1 MTYCFIKIEPL
12 EPGDMMIST
21 DSKHFA
27 DICSKISL
35 NIPSTS
41 QWSWDNRL
49 KTAMVVFD
57 KGDMDVVYI
66 PIAVEFDTQWDFKT
80 IENSPPHFC
89 EFFKRVFGI
98 IPGQKI
104 FASSDGSGTILFAV
118 WWPWGDGNKISLRV
132 GIYNVDDATD
142 PNLFKKSLSKWLQIK
157 DQNLT
162 PNNP

>member
-1 MTYCFIKIEPL
+1 MTL
-12 EPGDMMIST
+12 T

-41 QWSWDNRL
+41 PWSWDNRL

-57 KGDMDVVYI
+57 KEEMDVVYI
-66 PIAVEFDTQWDFKT
+66 PITLEFDTRWDYAT
-80 IENSPPHFC
+80 IESSPPHFY
-89 EFFKRVFGI
+89 EYFKREFGI

-104 FASSDGSGTILFAV
+104 FASTDGSDTILFAV

-132 GIYNVDDATD
+132 GLYNGNDTNDM
-142 PNLFKKSLSKWLQIK
+142 NLIKDSLTQWFQIK
-157 DQNLT
+157 DQNST
-162 PNNP
+162 PSNI

>member
-1 MTYCFIKIEPL
+1 
-12 EPGDMMIST
+12 MILT

-27 DICSKISL
+27 DICRKISL

-57 KGDMDVVYI
+57 KEEMDVVYI
-66 PIAVEFDTQWDFKT
+66 PITLEFDTRWDYTT
-80 IENSPPHFC
+80 IESSPSHFY
-89 EFFKRVFGI
+89 EYFKRVFGI

-104 FASSDGSGTILFAV
+104 FASTDGSGTILFAV

-132 GIYNVDDATD
+132 GLYNGNDTTD
-142 PNLFKKSLSKWLQIK
+142 MDLIKDSLSQWFQIK
-157 DQNLT
+157 DQNST
-162 PNNP
+162 PSNP